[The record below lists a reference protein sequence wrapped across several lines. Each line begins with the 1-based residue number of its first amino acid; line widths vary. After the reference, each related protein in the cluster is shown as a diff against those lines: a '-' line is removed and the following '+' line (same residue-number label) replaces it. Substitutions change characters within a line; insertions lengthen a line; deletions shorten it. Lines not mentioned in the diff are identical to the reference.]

1 MRKRRGFVGAFN
13 PIAATPCGDAAS
25 RARTRVGFLNKR
37 GFNRGSAT
45 SQLYA
50 ESVTSP
56 RKYADKRSTRVERQ
70 RTIYA
75 KKPRRAQ
82 RSLNAPLFIY
92 VLNAFITRT
101 RERFQKGPFWTIVK
115 RVSPRPF
122 RNAKHPIADGVSWRH
137 FDRPPPSYDGFYQKH
152 FFLSLVIESSN
163 ERKKKQCR
171 RVQNKFHSK
180 SNWRSFDLR
189 LDVLRLVFRAGKTS
203 YLNLFS
209 TKRQF
214 RRRLL
219 QWSAR
224 SLTKLLIAG
233 TYGNAAGLRST
244 VKRRCRNG
252 PETIKTLK
260 RILTGQKTEIISGA
274 FSSKFDRTV
283 MNDVIVEKYRV
294 R

>member
-56 RKYADKRSTRVERQ
+56 RRYADKRSTRVERQ

-137 FDRPPPSYDGFYQKH
+137 FDRPPPLTTD
-152 FFLSLVIESSN
+152 
-163 ERKKKQCR
+163 
-171 RVQNKFHSK
+171 
-180 SNWRSFDLR
+180 
-189 LDVLRLVFRAGKTS
+189 
-203 YLNLFS
+203 S
-209 TKRQF
+209 TKNIFFCLSSSKVRTKGKRSNADECKINF
-214 RRRLL
+214 TRNRIG
-219 QWSAR
+219 AR
-224 SLTKLLIAG
+224 SIYVWTFFD
-233 TYGNAAGLRST
+233 SFS
-244 VKRRCRNG
+244 VPEKRR
-252 PETIKTLK
+252 T
-260 RILTGQKTEIISGA
+260 
-274 FSSKFDRTV
+274 
-283 MNDVIVEKYRV
+283 
-294 R
+294 